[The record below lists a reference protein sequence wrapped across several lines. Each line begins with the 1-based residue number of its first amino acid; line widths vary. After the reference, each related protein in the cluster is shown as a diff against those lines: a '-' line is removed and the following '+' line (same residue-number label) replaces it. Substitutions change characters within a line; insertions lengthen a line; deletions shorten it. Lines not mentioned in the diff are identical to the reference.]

1 MSYIDLQEVKIEDA
15 SGNVIN
21 PAQDETVILLRRL
34 VQLAQSL
41 AVTDS
46 AQRQRVTIDAS
57 PATVPVSGTVTV
69 TQGTASSLNATVT
82 GTVTAN
88 QGGTWNINNLA
99 LLANVDPRFQMVDW
113 ARTAYNTGIRAN
125 LINS

>member
-34 VQLAQSL
+34 VQIAQSL

-46 AQRQRVTIDAS
+46 AQRQRVSIDAS
-57 PATVPVSGTVTV
+57 PATVPVSGSVTV
-69 TQGTASSLNATVT
+69 SS

-88 QGGTWNINNLA
+88 AGTGTWAGVTTVNQFA
-99 LLANVDPRFQMVDW
+99 GVDIRYQMVDW

>member
-15 SGNVIN
+15 SGNLIN
-21 PAQDETVILLRRL
+21 PAQDETVVLLRRL
-34 VQLAQSL
+34 VQIAATLSTQ
-41 AVTDS
+41 DS
-46 AQRQRVTIDAS
+46 AQRQRITLDAA
-57 PATVPVSGTVTV
+57 PATV
-69 TQGTASSLNATVT
+69 TVT

-88 QGGTWNINNLA
+88 PASGTITTVSTVSNLA
-99 LLANVDPRFQMVDW
+99 LIANVDPRYQMVDW

>member
-15 SGNVIN
+15 SGNLIN
-21 PAQDETVILLRRL
+21 PAQDETLILLRRL
-34 VQLAQSL
+34 VQIASTLATQ
-41 AVTDS
+41 DS
-46 AQRQRVTIDAS
+46 AQRQRISIDAA
-57 PATVPVSGTVTV
+57 PASVTV
-69 TQGTASSLNATVT
+69 IQGTASSLNATVT

-88 QGGTWNINNLA
+88 PTNGTITSLSQFA
-99 LLANVDPRFQMVDW
+99 GVDIRYQIVDW

>member
-15 SGNVIN
+15 AGNVIN

-34 VQLAQSL
+34 VQIAQSL

-46 AQRQRVTIDAS
+46 AQRQRVSIDAAPS
-57 PATVPVSGTVTV
+57 SVTV
-69 TQGTASSLNATVT
+69 VQPTASSLN
-82 GTVTAN
+82 VTAAVTSIT
-88 QGGTWNINNLA
+88 GGTITTVNQFA
-99 LLANVDPRFQMVDW
+99 GVDIRYQMVDW